1 MSTEIL
7 YMKSENIG
15 YTIKMKNDMIFIEKY
30 RKEEEELK
38 IPQVGKKHSKWN
50 CIYGVTTKLLKTNI
64 KQIFGFKNRLF

>member
-38 IPQVGKKHSKWN
+38 IP
-50 CIYGVTTKLLKTNI
+50 
-64 KQIFGFKNRLF
+64 